1 MATLGEIGAEHL
13 RQANERRKRLLEAQR
28 RGQPVNHELKHVENL
43 IDMLEQ
49 GLDRLNRLKEKEQ

>member
-1 MATLGEIGAEHL
+1 MKTLREIGEEQL
-13 RQANERRKRLLEAQR
+13 RQLNERRTRLLEAQR
-28 RGQPVNHELKHVENL
+28 RGEPVILQLKHLEEL

>member
-1 MATLGEIGAEHL
+1 MATSREIGEEQL
-13 RQANERRKRLLEAQR
+13 RQLNERRTRLLEAQR
-28 RGQPVNHELKHVENL
+28 RGEPVNLQLKHLEEL